1 MKDIIRK
8 VLHEEIQRR
17 YRRVTPE
24 LMDKLRRYLS
34 ILLKGV
40 KITTFDT
47 EHTYGDIRTQF
58 CKNNQS
64 IMTVIFNVMDDE
76 DDDDDVYENN
86 ASLHINRD
94 ILKQI
99 LSTFNIKQKFALE
112 IIAEYVEDN
121 YVEDISREYGLNI
134 YDIDSS
140 DVSDVSKC
148 RQKVMDN
155 PPELSKEDM
164 IEWLVTNQT
173 TFRRPEIERWDDKDL
188 RYWYRRDW
196 IRNKAK
202 ELGYDY

>member
-8 VLHEEIQRR
+8 ALHEEIQRR

-24 LMDKLRRYLS
+24 LLGKLRRYLS

-40 KITTFDT
+40 KITTFGA
-47 EHTYGDIRTQF
+47 EHTYGDIRTEF

-64 IMTVIFNVMDDE
+64 IMTIIFNLREDE
-76 DDDDDVYENN
+76 DEDEDYQDN
-86 ASLHINRD
+86 ASLHISRG
-94 ILKQI
+94 ILGQI
-99 LSTFNIKQKFALE
+99 LSTFNIKEKFALE

-121 YVEDISREYGLNI
+121 YVEDISKEYDLNI
-134 YDIDSS
+134 YDIDDS
-140 DVSDVSKC
+140 DVSDVSEC

-173 TFRRPEIERWDDKDL
+173 TFRRPDIERWNDKDL

>member
-40 KITTFDT
+40 KITTFGA

-58 CKNNQS
+58 CKNNQF
-64 IMTVIFNVMDDE
+64 IMTVIFNVKE
-76 DDDDDVYENN
+76 DDDDEDYYDY
-86 ASLHINRD
+86 ASLHISGS
-94 ILKQI
+94 ILSQI
-99 LSTFNIKQKFALE
+99 LSTFNIKEKFALE
-112 IIAEYVEDN
+112 IITEYVEDN

-140 DVSDVSKC
+140 DVIDVGKC

-173 TFRRPEIERWDDKDL
+173 TFRRPEMERWNEKEV

-196 IRNKAK
+196 IRNKAN

>member
-8 VLHEEIQRR
+8 ALHEEIQRR

-24 LMDKLRRYLS
+24 LLNKLRRYLT

-40 KITTFDT
+40 KITTFGA

-58 CKNNQS
+58 CKNNQF
-64 IMTVIFNVMDDE
+64 IMTVIFNVKE
-76 DDDDDVYENN
+76 DDDDEDYYDY
-86 ASLHINRD
+86 ASLHISGS
-94 ILKQI
+94 ILSQI
-99 LSTFNIKQKFALE
+99 LSTFKIKEKFALE
-112 IIAEYVEDN
+112 IITEYVEDN

-140 DVSDVSKC
+140 DVSDVGKC
-148 RQKVMDN
+148 RQKVTDN

-173 TFRRPEIERWDDKDL
+173 TFRRPEMERWNEKEV

>member
-1 MKDIIRK
+1 MKDIIRRA
-8 VLHEEIQRR
+8 LHEEIQRR

-24 LMDKLRRYLS
+24 LLDRLRRYLS

-40 KITTFDT
+40 KITTFGP

-58 CKNNQS
+58 CKNNQF
-64 IMTVIFNVMDDE
+64 IMTVIFNVKDHDDE
-76 DDDDDVYENN
+76 EDYQDN
-86 ASLHINRD
+86 ASLHISRS
-94 ILKQI
+94 ILSQI
-99 LSTFNIKQKFALE
+99 LSTFNIKEKFALE

-121 YVEDISREYGLNI
+121 YVEDISKEYDLNI

-155 PPELSKEDM
+155 PPELSNEDM
-164 IEWLVTNQT
+164 IEWLVINQK

-196 IRNKAK
+196 IRNKAN

>member
-40 KITTFDT
+40 KITTFGA

-58 CKNNQS
+58 CKNNQF
-64 IMTVIFNVMDDE
+64 IMTVIFNVKE
-76 DDDDDVYENN
+76 DDDDEDYYDY
-86 ASLHINRD
+86 ASLHISGS
-94 ILKQI
+94 ILSQI
-99 LSTFNIKQKFALE
+99 LSTFKIKEKFALE
-112 IIAEYVEDN
+112 IITEYVEDN
-121 YVEDISREYGLNI
+121 YVEDISREYNLNI
-134 YDIDSS
+134 YDIDRS

-164 IEWLVTNQT
+164 IEWLVINQT
-173 TFRRPEIERWDDKDL
+173 TFRRPEMERWNEKEV

>member
-40 KITTFDT
+40 KITTFGA

-58 CKNNQS
+58 CKNNQF
-64 IMTVIFNVMDDE
+64 IMTVIFNVKE
-76 DDDDDVYENN
+76 DDDDEDYYDY
-86 ASLHINRD
+86 ASLHISGS
-94 ILKQI
+94 ILSQI
-99 LSTFNIKQKFALE
+99 LSTFKIKEKFALE
-112 IIAEYVEDN
+112 IITEYVEDN

-140 DVSDVSKC
+140 DVIDVGKC
-148 RQKVMDN
+148 RQKVTDN

-173 TFRRPEIERWDDKDL
+173 TFRRPEMERWNEKEV

-196 IRNKAK
+196 IRNKAN

>member
-8 VLHEEIQRR
+8 ALHEEIQRR

-24 LMDKLRRYLS
+24 LLDRLRRYLS

-40 KITTFDT
+40 TITTFGP

-58 CKNNQS
+58 CKNNQF
-64 IMTVIFNVMDDE
+64 IMTVIFNVKDNDDE
-76 DDDDDVYENN
+76 EDYQDN
-86 ASLHINRD
+86 ASLHISRS
-94 ILKQI
+94 ILSQI
-99 LSTFNIKQKFALE
+99 LSTFNIKEKFALE

-121 YVEDISREYGLNI
+121 YVEDISKEYDLNI

-140 DVSDVSKC
+140 DVSDVGKC

-164 IEWLVTNQT
+164 IEWLVINQK

-196 IRNKAK
+196 IRNKAN

>member
-40 KITTFDT
+40 KITTFGA

-58 CKNNQS
+58 CKNNQF
-64 IMTVIFNVMDDE
+64 IMTVIFNVKE
-76 DDDDDVYENN
+76 DDDDEDYYDY
-86 ASLHINRD
+86 ASLHISGS
-94 ILKQI
+94 ILSQI
-99 LSTFNIKQKFALE
+99 LSTFKIKEKFALE
-112 IIAEYVEDN
+112 IITEYVEDN
-121 YVEDISREYGLNI
+121 YVEYISREYGLNI

-140 DVSDVSKC
+140 DVIDVGKC
-148 RQKVMDN
+148 RQKVTDN

-173 TFRRPEIERWDDKDL
+173 TFRRPEMERWNEKEV

-196 IRNKAK
+196 IRNKAN

>member
-8 VLHEEIQRR
+8 ALHEEIQRR

-24 LMDKLRRYLS
+24 LLNKLRRYLT

-40 KITTFDT
+40 KITTFEA

-58 CKNNQS
+58 CKNNQF
-64 IMTVIFNVMDDE
+64 IMTVIFNVKE
-76 DDDDDVYENN
+76 DDDDEDYYDY
-86 ASLHINRD
+86 ASLHISGS
-94 ILKQI
+94 ILSQI
-99 LSTFNIKQKFALE
+99 LSTFKIKEKFALE
-112 IIAEYVEDN
+112 IITEYVEDN
-121 YVEDISREYGLNI
+121 YVEDISKEYGLNI
-134 YDIDSS
+134 YDIDRS

-173 TFRRPEIERWDDKDL
+173 TFRRPEMERWNEKEV

>member
-8 VLHEEIQRR
+8 ALHEEIQRR

-24 LMDKLRRYLS
+24 LLDKLRRYLS
-34 ILLKGV
+34 VLLKGV
-40 KITTFDT
+40 EITTFDA

-64 IMTVIFNVMDDE
+64 IMTVIFNVMDD

-86 ASLHINRD
+86 ASLHINKD

-99 LSTFNIKQKFALE
+99 LSTFNIKEKFALE
-112 IIAEYVEDN
+112 IITEYVEDN
-121 YVEDISREYGLNI
+121 YVEDISREYNLNI

-173 TFRRPEIERWDDKDL
+173 TFRRPEIERWDDKGL

-196 IRNKAK
+196 IRNKAN

>member
-1 MKDIIRK
+1 MSLQNIIRK
-8 VLHEEIQRR
+8 TLHEEIQRR

-24 LMDKLRRYLS
+24 LLVKLRRYLT
-34 ILLKGV
+34 ILFKGV
-40 KITTFDT
+40 KITTFGP
-47 EHTYGDIRTQF
+47 EHTYGDIRTEF

-64 IMTVIFNVMDDE
+64 IMTIIFNPRGDE
-76 DDDDDVYENN
+76 DGEDYQDS
-86 ASLHINRD
+86 ASLYISRG
-94 ILKQI
+94 ILGQI
-99 LSTFNIKQKFALE
+99 LSTFNIKEKFALE

-121 YVEDISREYGLNI
+121 YVEDISKEYDLNI
-134 YDIDSS
+134 YDIDDS
-140 DVSDVSKC
+140 DVSDVSEC

-164 IEWLVTNQT
+164 IEWLVINQN
-173 TFRRPEIERWDDKDL
+173 TFRRPDIERWNDKDL

>member
-8 VLHEEIQRR
+8 ALHEEIQRR

-24 LMDKLRRYLS
+24 LLGKLRRYLS

-40 KITTFDT
+40 KITTFGA

-58 CKNNQS
+58 CKNNQF
-64 IMTVIFNVMDDE
+64 IMTVIFNVKE
-76 DDDDDVYENN
+76 DDDDEDYYDY
-86 ASLHINRD
+86 ASLHISGS
-94 ILKQI
+94 ILSQI
-99 LSTFNIKQKFALE
+99 LSTFKIKEKFALE
-112 IIAEYVEDN
+112 IITEYVEDN
-121 YVEDISREYGLNI
+121 YVEDISREYNLNI

-173 TFRRPEIERWDDKDL
+173 TFRRPEMERWDDKDL

-196 IRNKAK
+196 IRNKAN

>member
-8 VLHEEIQRR
+8 ALHEEIQRR

-40 KITTFDT
+40 KITTFGA

-58 CKNNQS
+58 CKNNQF
-64 IMTVIFNVMDDE
+64 IMTVIFNVKE
-76 DDDDDVYENN
+76 DDDDEDYYDY
-86 ASLHINRD
+86 ASLHISGS
-94 ILKQI
+94 ILSQI
-99 LSTFNIKQKFALE
+99 LSTFKIKEKFALE
-112 IIAEYVEDN
+112 IITEYVEDN

-140 DVSDVSKC
+140 DVIDVSKC

-164 IEWLVTNQT
+164 IEWLVINQT
-173 TFRRPEIERWDDKDL
+173 TFRRPEMERWNEKEV

-196 IRNKAK
+196 IRNKAN

>member
-8 VLHEEIQRR
+8 ALHEEIQRR

-24 LMDKLRRYLS
+24 LLGKLRRYLS

-40 KITTFDT
+40 KITTFGA

-58 CKNNQS
+58 CKNNQF
-64 IMTVIFNVMDDE
+64 IMTVIFNVKE
-76 DDDDDVYENN
+76 DDDDEDYYDY
-86 ASLHINRD
+86 ASLHMGGS
-94 ILKQI
+94 ILSQI
-99 LSTFNIKQKFALE
+99 LSTFNIKEKFALE

-140 DVSDVSKC
+140 DVSDVSEC
-148 RQKVMDN
+148 RQKVTDN

-173 TFRRPEIERWDDKDL
+173 TFRRPEMERWNEKEV

>member
-8 VLHEEIQRR
+8 ALHEEIQRR

-24 LMDKLRRYLS
+24 LLDRLRRYLS

-40 KITTFDT
+40 KITTFGP

-58 CKNNQS
+58 CKNNQF
-64 IMTVIFNVMDDE
+64 IMTVIFNVKDNDDE
-76 DDDDDVYENN
+76 EDYQDN
-86 ASLHINRD
+86 ASLHISRG
-94 ILKQI
+94 ILGQI
-99 LSTFNIKQKFALE
+99 LSTFNIKEKFALE

-121 YVEDISREYGLNI
+121 YVEDISKEYDLNI

-164 IEWLVTNQT
+164 SEWLVINQK

-196 IRNKAK
+196 IRNKAN

>member
-8 VLHEEIQRR
+8 ALHEEIQRR

-24 LMDKLRRYLS
+24 LLNKLRRYLT

-40 KITTFDT
+40 KITTFGA

-58 CKNNQS
+58 CKNNQF
-64 IMTVIFNVMDDE
+64 IMTVIFNVKE
-76 DDDDDVYENN
+76 DDDDEDYYDY
-86 ASLHINRD
+86 ASLHISGS
-94 ILKQI
+94 ILSQI
-99 LSTFNIKQKFALE
+99 LSTFKIKEKFALE
-112 IIAEYVEDN
+112 IITEYVEDN

-140 DVSDVSKC
+140 DVSDVGKC

-164 IEWLVTNQT
+164 IEWLVTNQM
-173 TFRRPEIERWDDKDL
+173 TFRRPEIERWDEKDL

-196 IRNKAK
+196 IRNKAN

>member
-40 KITTFDT
+40 KITTFGA

-58 CKNNQS
+58 CKNNQF
-64 IMTVIFNVMDDE
+64 IMTVIFNVKE
-76 DDDDDVYENN
+76 DDDDEDYYDY
-86 ASLHINRD
+86 ASLHISGS
-94 ILKQI
+94 ILSQI
-99 LSTFNIKQKFALE
+99 LSTFKIKEKFALE
-112 IIAEYVEDN
+112 IITEYVEDN

-140 DVSDVSKC
+140 DVIDVGKC

-164 IEWLVTNQT
+164 IEWLVINQT
-173 TFRRPEIERWDDKDL
+173 TFRRPEMERWNEKEV

-196 IRNKAK
+196 IRNKAN

>member
-8 VLHEEIQRR
+8 ALHEEIQRR

-40 KITTFDT
+40 KITTFGA

-58 CKNNQS
+58 CKNNQF
-64 IMTVIFNVMDDE
+64 IMTVIFNVKE
-76 DDDDDVYENN
+76 DDDDEDYYDY
-86 ASLHINRD
+86 ASLHISGS
-94 ILKQI
+94 ILSQI
-99 LSTFNIKQKFALE
+99 LSTFKIKEKFALE
-112 IIAEYVEDN
+112 IITEYVEDN

-140 DVSDVSKC
+140 DVIDVGKC

-164 IEWLVTNQT
+164 IEWLVINQT
-173 TFRRPEIERWDDKDL
+173 TFRRPEMERWNEKEV

-196 IRNKAK
+196 IRNKAN